1 MTKKEYIEKLKNLIV
16 NRVKFHAPKL
26 VDDRVDFDLLAVVGI
41 DRQLPIF
48 KFDKPLD
55 KIFYHAFFEAKK
67 EVPFNLILT
76 EEPLVGE
83 KKVKGL
89 ANTFVMFE
97 AEMGSSLL
105 ASIEKLN
112 INYRSNTS
120 FKSEIE
126 EDYMKINDRKIE
138 LEYIPYY
145 LHKKGSDNNIIF
157 EIKEFLL
164 NGKNFLLSFTNPYKS
179 KKSVRFEIN
188 VTLPKGYYFF
198 KNDGNAVEIE
208 SLTSGDKAYFNYNL
222 KGAKFSFS
230 CIGGLESSTHACINL
245 SFQTEL
251 LPLEQKRFYFNY
263 GENKY
268 LFLSAKQA
276 KDFFDLSQNKM
287 DEIFDIK
294 INSKNKK
301 FDGIFNR
308 YLPQKIWLSW
318 LKNDIDEES
327 ENFYL
332 KTKQSLLKKVDGGVQ
347 INEEIEGLKEVR
359 FFRNSGWKRVFI
371 VPSES
376 RYLFADKTK
385 YFNFTLL
392 TNEIFA
398 KNNEIYLSFGH

>member
-1 MTKKEYIEKLKNLIV
+1 
-16 NRVKFHAPKL
+16 
-26 VDDRVDFDLLAVVGI
+26 
-41 DRQLPIF
+41 
-48 KFDKPLD
+48 
-55 KIFYHAFFEAKK
+55 
-67 EVPFNLILT
+67 
-76 EEPLVGE
+76 
-83 KKVKGL
+83 
-89 ANTFVMFE
+89 
-97 AEMGSSLL
+97 
-105 ASIEKLN
+105 
-112 INYRSNTS
+112 
-120 FKSEIE
+120 
-126 EDYMKINDRKIE
+126 
-138 LEYIPYY
+138 
-145 LHKKGSDNNIIF
+145 
-157 EIKEFLL
+157 
-164 NGKNFLLSFTNPYKS
+164 
-179 KKSVRFEIN
+179 
-188 VTLPKGYYFF
+188 
-198 KNDGNAVEIE
+198 
-208 SLTSGDKAYFNYNL
+208 
-222 KGAKFSFS
+222 
-230 CIGGLESSTHACINL
+230 
-245 SFQTEL
+245 
-251 LPLEQKRFYFNY
+251 
-263 GENKY
+263 
-268 LFLSAKQA
+268 
-276 KDFFDLSQNKM
+276 M